1 MSKTDINWGWIR
13 CFIRLHSK
21 EVYKEETITDD
32 MGEKIGLAIITR
44 CSVCGKLHTKK
55 VNFKSFI

>member
-1 MSKTDINWGWIR
+1 MNKEDINWGWFR
-13 CFIRLHSK
+13 CLIRLHTK
-21 EVYKEETITDD
+21 EVYKEQTITDEND
-32 MGEKIGLAIITR
+32 KPVGLAIITR